1 MSTPRPPQ
9 PAKLVVGLLLKDKT
23 LLPALA
29 TELEDR
35 FGPVS
40 LVSPW
45 MPFGYTAYYET
56 EMGAPLFRRVLS
68 FRDMMAQDGLARIKL
83 ATNAIEQTHVVAG
96 RRRVNIDPGYL
107 LLARFLLATGKNYSH
122 RIYIGEGIYAELTL
136 VFERGAFRPLP
147 WTYPDYADR
156 PLRDFL
162 QRVRGQYAGD
172 LNTLLNADP
181 PASRGG
187 RMAEP

>member
-9 PAKLVVGLLLKDKT
+9 PAKLVVGLLVKDKE
-23 LLPALA
+23 LLPVLA
-29 TELEDR
+29 AELEDR
-35 FGPVS
+35 FGPAG

-56 EMGAPLFRRVLS
+56 EMGSPLFRRVLA
-68 FRDMMAQDGLARIKL
+68 FRDMIAQDGLARIKR
-83 ATNAIEQTHVVAG
+83 ATNAIEQIHTVQG

-107 LLARFLLATGKNYSH
+107 LLERFVLATGKNYSH
-122 RIYIGEGIYAELTL
+122 RIYIGEGIYADLTL
-136 VFERGAFRPLP
+136 VFEHGAFRPLP

-156 PLRDFL
+156 PVRDFL

-172 LNTLLNADP
+172 LKRDAP
-181 PASRGG
+181 GEPG
-187 RMAEP
+187 RENG